1 QRGTVRQ
8 AMIGVECR
16 PQVLV
21 GAAPERRA
29 VEILGPGLFRDEV
42 DRAAGRPAPRVGG
55 ARALGHLDLLEREHV
70 AGLRARIADA
80 VDEHVRARI
89 EAADLEVVTGRYA
102 ALARVERDP
111 GDVPERLDQGGG
123 TLFLDQLRGDDRDG
137 FWGVDQRRRELAR
150 DDLGAVR
157 VTFDDDL
164 VRYVRRGV
172 REGAGGQGEPD
183 RGGERGATGGGTE
196 RRRCAGHGRDSVVL
210 RK

>member
-1 QRGTVRQ
+1 RPAEAERERRRDAPVLDRHRVAARYVALVAEQVQPQRGTVRQ

-42 DRAAGRPAPRVGG
+42 ARAAGRPAPRVGG

-102 ALARVERDP
+102 A
-111 GDVPERLDQGGG
+111 
-123 TLFLDQLRGDDRDG
+123 
-137 FWGVDQRRRELAR
+137 
-150 DDLGAVR
+150 
-157 VTFDDDL
+157 
-164 VRYVRRGV
+164 
-172 REGAGGQGEPD
+172 
-183 RGGERGATGGGTE
+183 
-196 RRRCAGHGRDSVVL
+196 
-210 RK
+210 